1 MFFWIYDLPAFSVI
15 ILFEAVFVGVFW
27 LGALLLRP
35 FVRAWLHEEARL
47 DDMLA
52 GILQYFGVIFGL
64 LLGLL
69 AVATY
74 QNRLDVEKSNAD
86 EASSLSASKPSL
98 QCLRHRAKRK
108 NYYTKTRC
116 GSSTPSM
123 NVEGR
128 GFTA

>member
-52 GILQYFGVIFGL
+52 GIPAVLRGHL
-64 LLGLL
+64 WLTSWL
-69 AVATY
+69 A
-74 QNRLDVEKSNAD
+74 RSGDLP
-86 EASSLSASKPSL
+86 KPIGCRKE
-98 QCLRHRAKRK
+98 QCR
-108 NYYTKTRC
+108 
-116 GSSTPSM
+116 
-123 NVEGR
+123 
-128 GFTA
+128 